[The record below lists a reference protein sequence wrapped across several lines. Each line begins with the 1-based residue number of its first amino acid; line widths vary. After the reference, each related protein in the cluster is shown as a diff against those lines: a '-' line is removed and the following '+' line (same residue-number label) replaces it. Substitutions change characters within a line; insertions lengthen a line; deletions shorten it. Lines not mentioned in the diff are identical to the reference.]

1 MDLIGLFVVVI
12 GTLCVVVVVFVA
24 VFPRLSLALTRLV
37 AAGARTTTVLG
48 GKWAEQ
54 NCSAGG

>member
-1 MDLIGLFVVVI
+1 MGLLGLFVVVVA
-12 GTLCVVVVVFVA
+12 TFFVVVVVVVL

-37 AAGARTTTVLG
+37 AAGARTVKGVG